1 MTTILYFPS
10 TGKVAVRQKLEGVY
24 AGGREYG
31 WNVQVVEPGLSERKA
46 RELVRF
52 WEPDGAIVECGSE
65 QNHFNPAIFA
75 RTPVVFLDRNPKT
88 LTTSAFCVT
97 HDSKATAR
105 MATRELLSLK
115 LSSFAYVPW
124 PERRFWSE
132 EREAG
137 FADALRL
144 NAIGYSCFNGKAK
157 SSDVYALQKEL
168 GTWLKKLPKP
178 VGIFAANDFM
188 ATQVA
193 AAANRTG
200 QKIPEDI
207 ALVGVDNDELL
218 CENTKPTLSSVMPDF
233 RAAGEKAAAMLARI
247 MANPKCRPQPETF
260 GPLQLVRRSSTSR
273 SKRIDRDVLAALDLI
288 RREACNGLKARDVL
302 AAFPCT
308 RRMAEIRFRT
318 ATGKSTLEA
327 IQEVRRAKA
336 EELLKNPARDRN
348 AIANLCG
355 YSSANALSNFLRHHS
370 MRSQTRI

>member
-144 NAIGYSCFNGKAK
+144 NAIGY
-157 SSDVYALQKEL
+157 
-168 GTWLKKLPKP
+168 
-178 VGIFAANDFM
+178 
-188 ATQVA
+188 
-193 AAANRTG
+193 
-200 QKIPEDI
+200 
-207 ALVGVDNDELL
+207 
-218 CENTKPTLSSVMPDF
+218 
-233 RAAGEKAAAMLARI
+233 
-247 MANPKCRPQPETF
+247 
-260 GPLQLVRRSSTSR
+260 
-273 SKRIDRDVLAALDLI
+273 
-288 RREACNGLKARDVL
+288 
-302 AAFPCT
+302 
-308 RRMAEIRFRT
+308 
-318 ATGKSTLEA
+318 
-327 IQEVRRAKA
+327 
-336 EELLKNPARDRN
+336 
-348 AIANLCG
+348 
-355 YSSANALSNFLRHHS
+355 
-370 MRSQTRI
+370 